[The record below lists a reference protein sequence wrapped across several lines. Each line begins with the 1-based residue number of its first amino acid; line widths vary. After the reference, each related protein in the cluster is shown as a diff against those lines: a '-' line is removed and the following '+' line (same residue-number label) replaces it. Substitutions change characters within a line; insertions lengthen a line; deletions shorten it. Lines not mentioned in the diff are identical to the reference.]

1 MDHLAALKLELIAKI
16 IATTDE
22 NLLHQ
27 IKQLLTAEGDYP
39 SGKLYNTTAEE
50 PVAEYMTE
58 QDERE
63 MLLNY
68 IKHPKI
74 AENIRISREQ
84 IANGELRENETVHK
98 ETVAWLNS
106 L

>member
-16 IATTDE
+16 IETTDE
-22 NLLHQ
+22 DLLHQ
-27 IKQLLTAEGDYP
+27 IKQLLTTEGHYP
-39 SGKLYNTTAEE
+39 AVKSNDTIAEE
-50 PVAEYMTE
+50 PVAQYMTE

-68 IKHPKI
+68 IEHPAV
-74 AENIRISREQ
+74 AEKLRISREQ
-84 IANGELRENETVHK
+84 IARGEVKDHDILHQQTLV
-98 ETVAWLNS
+98 WLNS